1 MKNNWLK
8 YRLFFLLA
16 AVALIDSCFGILVDF
31 YTAKHPLPGDY
42 LKIEYLMK
50 SSDEDMLIIGSS
62 VTINAYIPQI
72 MEDSLGL
79 TCFNGGC
86 NSQTLPFYQCMV
98 ERILSRYSPS
108 YIVLSMRKDDLFDGS
123 LGFINLLKPYY
134 GKGYAS
140 IDYFLDKQNGRKSI
154 FLHSNLYR
162 YNTIGCRIL
171 LHYLQSAE
179 KISRKGFEP
188 HAVPKYPP
196 TLINH
201 YEYASAY
208 RPTNPEL
215 EACFLKIVDLCRQSG
230 VRLIVTSPPLYIKLP
245 GQGNSYEFSVLENLC
260 KAHDV
265 PFINDSQS
273 AFFLSR
279 PDLFHDNSHLNYR
292 GSEIYTNRF
301 INELREK
308 RAELSFK

>member
-1 MKNNWLK
+1 M
-8 YRLFFLLA
+8 A
-16 AVALIDSCFGILVDF
+16 AVAIIDLCFGIFIDS
-31 YTAKHPLPGDY
+31 YSAKHPLPGDY
-42 LKIEYLMK
+42 LKIEYMMK

-62 VTINAYIPQI
+62 VAINAYIPQI

-98 ERILSRYSPS
+98 EGILSRYSPA
-108 YIVLSMRKDDLFDGS
+108 YIVLSMRKDDLFDEG

-171 LHYLQSAE
+171 LQYLQSVE
-179 KISRKGFEP
+179 KISRKGFVP

-196 TLINH
+196 SLINQ
-201 YEYASAY
+201 YAYASPD
-208 RPTNPEL
+208 RRTNPEL
-215 EACFLKIVDLCRQSG
+215 ETCFLKIVDLCRQSG

-245 GQGNSYEFSVLENLC
+245 GQGNPYEFSALENLC
-260 KAHDV
+260 KAHNI

-279 PDLFHDNSHLNYR
+279 PDLFYDNSHLNYF

-301 INELREK
+301 IDELKEK
-308 RAELSFK
+308 CVELSSK